1 MLIEIQEG
9 TLRKNKTRY
18 CIKIYVDDK
27 YYYLNK
33 FNDWNYETLPE
44 IADTFKEITGK
55 TVSGYQNYSELR
67 NKT

>member
-1 MLIEIQEG
+1 
-9 TLRKNKTRY
+9 
-18 CIKIYVDDK
+18 VDDK